1 MSNAAQCM
9 AHWEFTN
16 QHIEGTSYSSAVN
29 SKFTSSF
36 VTIRY
41 APKSYILKEHITSEF
56 LEIRPESS
64 GLLLTAKTIGQMA
77 ETYPGDDGACALFA
91 PTRPPRG
98 VEDTIAPSLTLSL
111 HLGGRDSPGTRALAC
126 SQAAASAPRAEGPHL
141 RASEHLRTDGAGTG
155 WEARGDAAAGS
166 GQVRL

>member
-1 MSNAAQCM
+1 M
-9 AHWEFTN
+9 
-16 QHIEGTSYSSAVN
+16 
-29 SKFTSSF
+29 
-36 VTIRY
+36 
-41 APKSYILKEHITSEF
+41 
-56 LEIRPESS
+56 
-64 GLLLTAKTIGQMA
+64 LLTAKTIGQMA

-111 HLGGRDSPGTRALAC
+111 HLGRRDSPGTRALAC

>member
-56 LEIRPESS
+56 LEIWPESS
-64 GLLLTAKTIGQMA
+64 GSLLTAKTISQMA

-98 VEDTIAPSLTLSL
+98 VEDMIAPSLTLSL

-126 SQAAASAPRAEGPHL
+126 SQAAASAPRTEGPHL

-155 WEARGDAAAGS
+155 WEARVDAAAGS